1 MAYEDLSRPPLDAE
15 VLRSALVGPG
25 TWWREVQVSASTS
38 STNTELAR
46 LARDG
51 APEGTLVTTDHQ
63 SAGRGRLDRGW
74 QSPRAAGIA
83 VSVLVRPTAVP
94 AARWPW
100 LPLLTG
106 MAVLESLRA
115 TAGVESVLK
124 WPNDVLVGGRKVA
137 GILLER
143 VESATGPAAVIG
155 VGLNVSMREDE
166 LPVPGATSLL
176 LAGAHTTDRS
186 VLVRSYARTFE
197 PLYRA
202 WAAADGDPA
211 VGIQA
216 AYARRC
222 STVGQTVR
230 VTLPGGRM
238 LEGDAVAVDASGRL
252 VVETVDGSRSLSA
265 GDITHVRRAS

>member
-115 TAGVESVLK
+115 TARVESVLK
-124 WPNDVLVGGRKVA
+124 WPNDVLVGGRKIA